1 VTGASATFPIE
12 KLYSIMRTEVA
23 YFNGEPMNRQG
34 KGNAEDNIYT
44 KGTPQANRLRDQD
57 NTTGGL
63 NPFVYQRFL
72 DLGRTNPIHGD
83 VLRLDTF
90 NASIGLDMNRYIRWL
105 NAQQTFFITTQFFY
119 KHVFDSPGDLV
130 LPVLHR
136 NIGVN
141 SNAPIVGTV
150 GPLAQGCTSKKGV
163 TRNCPLQP
171 RLLHLADD
179 RYLNTL
185 LISTSYAGGRI
196 VPQLGQF
203 YDWQGAYVLQPGVT
217 IVRDPF
223 RFVMDYTGVFGAPT
237 GQFGAVLDRDNI
249 RFQVEYVF

>member
-1 VTGASATFPIE
+1 
-12 KLYSIMRTEVA
+12 VA
-23 YFNGEPMNRQG
+23 
-34 KGNAEDNIYT
+34 
-44 KGTPQANRLRDQD
+44 TPQLRRLRRER
-57 NTTGGL
+57 NTKGGL
-63 NPFVYQRFL
+63 NPFVYPRFL
-72 DLGRTNPIHGD
+72 DLSRTEPIHAD
-83 VLRLDTF
+83 ALRLDSF
-90 NASIGLDMNRYIRWL
+90 NASIGLDINRYIRWL

-119 KHVFDSPGDLV
+119 KHVFDSPGDLI

-141 SNAPIVGTV
+141 SNAPVVGTK
-150 GPLAQGCTSKKGV
+150 GPLAQGCQAHNPQKRANGEK
-163 TRNCPLQP
+163 RNCVLQP

-185 LISTSYAGGRI
+185 LITTSYRGGRI

-203 YDWQGAYVLQPGVT
+203 YDWQGAYVVQPGVT
-217 IVRDPF
+217 FIRD
-223 RFVMDYTGVFGAPT
+223 PT